1 MSALSEMSDI
11 VSPSNI
17 KFSKLDQVAMFTV
30 KMIKRLVRSGI
41 GGNVLKQKLLHLIV
55 GVESNIK
62 SLNLDKDMFF
72 DTVRDY
78 SRIFRHEWQ
87 GHEKAYN
94 NMLIVAALR
103 LGIERLWV
111 PDGYHPFLESEISE
125 LVSLVFPSDAVHF
138 SLKELDQSEP
148 SFDYFAKHSPKF
160 ENIYLPR
167 SDNVGFMKCC
177 QFRNLRVIEF
187 AGGVSDKVLCNAL
200 WNTGSKK
207 SEKILDL
214 ALTKDHKSWNLA
226 LPHLEVLENNIYR
239 YDNFLST
246 MRITLGAAAFAIQP
260 KMAAAGSRLEWGTY
274 EAILHLLDME
284 AKYKSGEVV
293 THQFNVT
300 CLAIRYGEGT
310 LDMNDL
316 CRVLK
321 VCPKLTALGIH
332 HTRNIHDDLSYLT
345 EVLPMSSIKKL
356 TLDASALTDLE
367 LSVLIASAKQLEH
380 LTLQMTP
387 QSIFNYNLPKLPYPV
402 NELDWEEYKAMFTFP
417 SIKTLVIEFFT
428 LSPVNMRIQ
437 EMDPAME
444 GHSEAIIGF
453 LSSFPT
459 TTEIYF
465 RNTNLLPPLVLVFG
479 CFGGA
484 IAVLFKLAHV
494 SIIAWHEEVP
504 CPDPVL
510 DIPPDLANLSQ
521 FLEVQRLLPDL
532 EEDVT
537 FRHLE
542 KLKSLEIDEIY
553 VSPYFDNIIKALRLS
568 GVNVSVKYRRS
579 PK

>member
-284 AKYKSGEVV
+284 AKYK
-293 THQFNVT
+293 
-300 CLAIRYGEGT
+300 
-310 LDMNDL
+310 
-316 CRVLK
+316 
-321 VCPKLTALGIH
+321 
-332 HTRNIHDDLSYLT
+332 
-345 EVLPMSSIKKL
+345 VLPMSSIKKL

-579 PK
+579 PKSL

>member
-1 MSALSEMSDI
+1 MSSPSEMSDI
-11 VSPSNI
+11 ISPSVI
-17 KFSKLDQVAMFTV
+17 KFSNLDQVAMFTV
-30 KMIKRLVRSGI
+30 KMIKRFVNSGI
-41 GGNVLKQKLLHLIV
+41 GGNVLK
-55 GVESNIK
+55 
-62 SLNLDKDMFF
+62 
-72 DTVRDY
+72 
-78 SRIFRHEWQ
+78 WQ

-111 PDGYHPFLESEISE
+111 PDGYHPFLASEISE
-125 LVSLVFPSDAVHF
+125 LVSLVFPSDAMHF

-148 SFDYFAKHSPKF
+148 SFDYFAKHAPNF
-160 ENIYLPR
+160 EKIYVPR
-167 SDNVGFMKCC
+167 SDNVGFVKCC

-200 WNTGSKK
+200 WCTGSRK

-214 ALTKDHKSWNLA
+214 ALTKNGD
-226 LPHLEVLENNIYR
+226 V
-239 YDNFLST
+239 
-246 MRITLGAAAFAIQP
+246 G
-260 KMAAAGSRLEWGTY
+260 
-274 EAILHLLDME
+274 
-284 AKYKSGEVV
+284 

-300 CLAIRYGEGT
+300 SLAIRYEEGN
-310 LDMNDL
+310 LDIKEL
-316 CRVLK
+316 SRVLK

-332 HTRNIHDDLSYLT
+332 HTRNIHDDLSLLT
-345 EVLPMSSIKKL
+345 RMLPMSSIKKL

-387 QSIFNYNLPKLPYPV
+387 QSIFNYNLPKLPYIV
-402 NELDWEEYKAMFTFP
+402 NEMDREEYKPMLTFP
-417 SIKTLVIEFFT
+417 SIKTLVIEFFA
-428 LSPVNMRIQ
+428 LSPVNFRI
-437 EMDPAME
+437 EDLDPAME
-444 GHSEAIIGF
+444 GRSEAIIGF

-484 IAVLFKLAHV
+484 IAVLLNLVHV

-510 DIPPDLANLSQ
+510 DIPPELPNLSQ
-521 FLEVQRLLPDL
+521 FLEVQKLLPDL

-579 PK
+579 PKSL